1 MNVRSIQRP
10 DRKFTRPRIFS
21 LHIISSHISS
31 FNNKYTSSFKGEFI
45 PALNPLREEIFDL
58 CGGSLGN
65 HCDLMQPPPDSDFD
79 SKIKKW
85 VLQSAAR
92 EILYVKEFKPS
103 EQHRICNCLRS
114 PINKS
119 SSINILKSN
128 RFDSYHYSGLQ
139 TCGLGWVCPV
149 CGSKI
154 SERRKN
160 ELTQGFHNWRSK
172 GGEVYMLT
180 LTAPHHV
187 NQSLK
192 YLSDAMIKAH
202 RLFKNRKPWKRF
214 FSSYNITGD
223 IRGLEVTHSFFNG
236 WHVHFHI
243 LLFFPLPLSPDSF
256 VSIEDFLYTQWA
268 SACVSAGLDSPSREH
283 GLRFEDGSRA
293 AKYVS
298 KWGLEHELTKSH
310 IKKGHQG
317 HYTPFDFL
325 RLYIAGD
332 TRYAELFRE
341 YTAVFKGKPQLKYS
355 DGLRDILGLGK
366 EKKDEEIAEEHIE
379 EASLFAEIP
388 LNVWKVI
395 LKASNERDPI
405 TKKKSNR
412 SLIGRI
418 LIDVCP
424 KGIESFYDFI
434 TDLMSKYK
442 YFQVMVT

>member
-1 MNVRSIQRP
+1 LNIITP
-10 DRKFTRPRIFS
+10 HS
-21 LHIISSHISS
+21 L
-31 FNNKYTSSFKGEFI
+31 SFKNKDASSVKGVRRHE
-45 PALNPLREEIFDL
+45 LSPLTEEAFDSFS
-58 CGGSLGN
+58 GPLGN
-65 HCDLMQPPPDSDFD
+65 HCDLMQPLPDFD
-79 SKIKKW
+79 VDSKVKKW

-92 EILYVKEFKPS
+92 EILYVNGFKPS
-103 EQHRICNCLRS
+103 EQHRICNCLRK
-114 PINKS
+114 PIKRS
-119 SSINILKSN
+119 SSIHILKSD

-160 ELTQGFHNWRSK
+160 ELTQGFHNWRSN

-180 LTAPHHV
+180 LTAPHHMG
-187 NQSLK
+187 QSLK

-214 FSSYNITGD
+214 CSLHNIVGD

-243 LLFFPLPLSPDSF
+243 LLFFPSVLSSDAF

-268 SACVSAGLDSPSREH
+268 SACVSVGLDSPSREH

-298 KWGLEHELTKSH
+298 KWGLEHEVTKSH
-310 IKKGHQG
+310 IKKGRQG

-366 EKKDEEIAEEHIE
+366 EKRDEEIAEERIE
-379 EASLFAEIP
+379 DASLFVEIP
-388 LNVWKVI
+388 LDVWKVI

-405 TKKKSNR
+405 TKKKKNR

-418 LIDVCP
+418 LVDVCP
-424 KGIESFYDFI
+424 KGIEAFYDFI
-434 TDLMSKYK
+434 TDLMFRYK
-442 YFQVMVT
+442 DFQVMVT